1 MISSPIDFIKKQ
13 IFITSRIVVFG
24 RSLLHLCTIMMI
36 DRISI
41 HFHQFYHF
49 FLFFFSSVEFVSYCS
64 IQGNVDRNW
73 SICLFDH
80 NELNFEEKKQ
90 FREAD
95 HFLIMWTCQSEV
107 TYLFDGR
114 SLHQD
119 LKRFL
124 PLEGALMEHFL
135 ILSRALLLICLQ

>member
-1 MISSPIDFIKKQ
+1 MISSPIDFFKKY

-24 RSLLHLCTIMMI
+24 RSLLHFCTIMMI

-73 SICLFDH
+73 SIYLFDH
-80 NELNFEEKKQ
+80 SELKFEEKK
-90 FREAD
+90 A
-95 HFLIMWTCQSEV
+95 I
-107 TYLFDGR
+107 
-114 SLHQD
+114 
-119 LKRFL
+119 
-124 PLEGALMEHFL
+124 
-135 ILSRALLLICLQ
+135 